1 MVISQWEVFFMVWF
15 GVTEIENRKM
25 DTILF
30 NNNVNFV
37 PALLVSGSFVVSI
50 FIAIAIIIS
59 IIISVIII
67 TPPGMV

>member
-1 MVISQWEVFFMVWF
+1 MNTMKF
-15 GVTEIENRKM
+15 ENSFSY
-25 DTILF
+25 I
-30 NNNVNFV
+30 

-50 FIAIAIIIS
+50 CIAIAIIIS

>member
-1 MVISQWEVFFMVWF
+1 MNTMKF
-15 GVTEIENRKM
+15 ENSFSY
-25 DTILF
+25 IQALF
-30 NNNVNFV
+30 
-37 PALLVSGSFVVSI
+37 VSGSFVVSI

>member
-1 MVISQWEVFFMVWF
+1 
-15 GVTEIENRKM
+15 M

-67 TPPGMV
+67 TPPGMA